1 MARRHSVF
9 GLQNCSQ
16 IAHAGLLPTPAQSP
30 NGDASVPDYY
40 RLAVRPGLH
49 FFIGHQNRGAS
60 MTPAAVPTVFVIDDD
75 DLVRASIE
83 GMLKSVGLRSETFGT
98 AQEFLHSKRADG
110 PSCLV
115 LDVRLPGISG
125 LDFQHELAHAGI
137 RIPIIFITGHGDIP
151 MTVKAMK
158 SGAVEF
164 LTKPFRDQ
172 DLLDAIHQALD
183 RDRVMRQQQNE
194 LGELRKRYELL
205 TTREREVMGLVVSGM
220 LNKQIAFDLGTSEI
234 TVKIQRG
241 HVMRKMQAESLADL
255 VRMAAKLE
263 LPAGKK

>member
-1 MARRHSVF
+1 
-9 GLQNCSQ
+9 
-16 IAHAGLLPTPAQSP
+16 
-30 NGDASVPDYY
+30 
-40 RLAVRPGLH
+40 
-49 FFIGHQNRGAS
+49 
-60 MTPAAVPTVFVIDDD
+60 MTANSPTVFVIDDD
-75 DLVRASIE
+75 DLVRAAIQ
-83 GMLKSVGLRSETFGT
+83 GMLKSVGLRSETFGA
-98 AQEFLHSKRADG
+98 AQEFLRSKRPDG

-115 LDVRLPGISG
+115 LDVRLPGVNG
-125 LDFQHELAHAGI
+125 LDFQHELAEAGI

-151 MTVKAMK
+151 MSVRAMK

-183 RDRVMRQQQNE
+183 RDRMARQQQSE
-194 LGELRKRYELL
+194 LAELRKHYELL
-205 TTREREVMGLVVSGM
+205 TVREREVMGLVVSGM

-241 HVMRKMQAESLADL
+241 RVMRKMQAESLAEL

-263 LPAGKK
+263 LPPGSRG